1 LTTVIS
7 PFEALFSR
15 PPINAA
21 DIILASKVG
30 SEVLDKSMNE
40 FIKQLKE
47 KAMKINNLI
56 ENSTAIAQ
64 ERQKYGYD
72 EINSVQNRRFC

>member
-1 LTTVIS
+1 
-7 PFEALFSR
+7 
-15 PPINAA
+15 
-21 DIILASKVG
+21 
-30 SEVLDKSMNE
+30 MNE